1 MDSVGWRAHATPIRH
16 QSSGLIEG
24 RPTSSGEPVST
35 VSEAQASPKRQL
47 VPIEA
52 YRKPVHTKLLCLR
65 CDLKPDGY
73 SGQSELRRHILR
85 AHALA
90 TRKWKCIDISE
101 DGKFLEGCRTCRN
114 GKLYGAYYNAAAHL
128 RRRHFAL
135 LDGHTKS
142 GEELSMDVLKKWM
155 QEVEVEYEIG
165 QDMSDPERVL

>member
-16 QSSGLIEG
+16 QSPGLIE
-24 RPTSSGEPVST
+24 RRLTSSGELVST
-35 VSEAQASPKRQL
+35 VLEAQASPKRQL
-47 VPIEA
+47 VPTEA
-52 YRKPVHTKLLCLR
+52 YRKSVHTKLLCLK

-85 AHALA
+85 AHALV

-128 RRRHFAL
+128 RRRHFAPNSA
-135 LDGHTKS
+135 G
-142 GEELSMDVLKKWM
+142 GEKD
-155 QEVEVEYEIG
+155 
-165 QDMSDPERVL
+165 